1 MIEHILNDIAQLTP
15 FWLLVVLTFFSYFE
29 NIFPPSPSDL
39 VVVVGGSLIGKGVI
53 SFFPTL
59 ILTTFGSVAGFM
71 TIYYI
76 GSTLDKK
83 VVKAH
88 KLKFIPT
95 EGIEKVEAWFARYG
109 FWIILANRFM
119 PGTRSVISLFTG
131 LSELDIK
138 RTTILCTLSALGWN
152 TLILYLGMIF
162 GSNVKEVDKLL
173 ETYSNIVLA
182 ITAAAVIIFLI
193 RFFIQKKKKQD
204 IGKNEQK

>member
-1 MIEHILNDIAQLTP
+1 MIEHILNYIAQLTP
-15 FWLLVVLTFFSYFE
+15 FWLLIALTIFSYFE

-59 ILTTFGSVAGFM
+59 ALTTLGSVAGFM

-88 KLKFIPT
+88 KLKFIST
-95 EGIEKVEAWFARYG
+95 EGIEKVEAWFAKYG
-109 FWIILANRFM
+109 YWVVLANRFM

-131 LSELDIK
+131 LSELEVK
-138 RTTILCTLSALGWN
+138 RTIILSTISAFGWN
-152 TLILYLGMIF
+152 AIILYLGMIF
-162 GSNVKEVDKLL
+162 GNNVKKVDKLL
-173 ETYSNIVLA
+173 ETYSDIVLA
-182 ITAAAVIIFLI
+182 ITAAAVILYFV
-193 RFFIQKKKKQD
+193 RFFIQKKKKQTHA
-204 IGKNEQK
+204 K

>member
-1 MIEHILNDIAQLTP
+1 MIEHILNYIAQLTP

-53 SFFPTL
+53 SFLPTL
-59 ILTTFGSVAGFM
+59 VLTTMGSVAGFM

-83 VVKAH
+83 VIKTH
-88 KLKFIPT
+88 KLKYIPT
-95 EGIEKVEAWFARYG
+95 EGIEKVEEWFTKYG
-109 FWIILANRFM
+109 YWLILANRFM

-131 LSELDIK
+131 LSELKIN
-138 RTTILCTLSALGWN
+138 RTMILCTLSALGWN

-162 GSNVKEVDKLL
+162 GSNVKKVDHLL
-173 ETYSNIVLA
+173 DTYSDIVLA
-182 ITAAAVIIFLI
+182 ITAIGVVLFFI
-193 RFFIQKKKKQD
+193 RFIIQKKKK
-204 IGKNEQK
+204 KNIEQ